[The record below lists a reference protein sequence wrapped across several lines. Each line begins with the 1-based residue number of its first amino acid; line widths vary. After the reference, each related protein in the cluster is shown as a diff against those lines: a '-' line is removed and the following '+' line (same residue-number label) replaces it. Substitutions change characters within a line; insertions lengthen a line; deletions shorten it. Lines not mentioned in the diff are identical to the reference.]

1 MKYLLIAF
9 VLMSLSAHAE
19 VFKCKNATGKIIYQ
33 AEPCATGAVT
43 QGVINVKQMSPEETA
58 AAKEKLNAWQQQ
70 QAAEDA
76 ANQAAERER
85 QAARERQESL
95 ELQRRSVNAQQQ
107 AVQGQQSY
115 QYNSPL
121 IVPGYGYNRPYWN
134 NGIRPP
140 NGGGGGVW
148 GSPNYPYHRP
158 HNGQYPINP
167 NLYPS
172 FEPYREPPPPAFRA
186 HSFSGKQNQPNRP
199 MPYPSNN
206 PYNPY
211 NQ

>member
-19 VFKCKNATGKIIYQ
+19 VFKCKDSTGKIIYQ
-33 AEPCATGAVT
+33 EQPCAMGAVT
-43 QGVINVKQMSPEETA
+43 QGVINVKQMTPEETA

-70 QAAEDA
+70 QAAQDA
-76 ANQAAERER
+76 EARAAEIER

-95 ELQRRSVNAQQQ
+95 ELQRRSVNAQEQQ
-107 AVQGQQSY
+107 AVQGQQQPY

-134 NGIRPP
+134 NGMRPP
-140 NGGGGGVW
+140 HGGGGW

-186 HSFSGKQNQPNRP
+186 YSFPGKPINQP
-199 MPYPSNN
+199 
-206 PYNPY
+206 
-211 NQ
+211 